1 MKQKTILI
9 IKIQSKGKEILST
22 IFREMAQY
30 VGVLYYSI
38 DGNRMVIYWL
48 DTQDELKAHA

>member
-22 IFREMAQY
+22 ILERWHNMLVCYTIQLME
-30 VGVLYYSI
+30 I
-38 DGNRMVIYWL
+38 EWL
-48 DTQDELKAHA
+48 FELKAHA